1 MNNVIENNKF
11 RVENQTQIDLDEIK
25 LINMIASNS
34 FFIYF
39 FIGVAIFNHLYYLSF
54 ALFAF
59 LLTFN
64 IQKQQAKNKVKEE
77 IVKDLNLVSMII

>member
-1 MNNVIENNKF
+1 MNNNVIDNNKF

-54 ALFAF
+54 EINFFLFHH
-59 LLTFN
+59 N
-64 IQKQQAKNKVKEE
+64 YQRQNESVRQDSIE
-77 IVKDLNLVSMII
+77 